1 MLPSTFAATKITTT
15 TTRTTTVTTTTMTV
29 AQLLK
34 KVSGQNPSAEL
45 VKAIND
51 LLMGINATNLEL
63 NNLELKT
70 KEREHNGN

>member
-1 MLPSTFAATKITTT
+1 
-15 TTRTTTVTTTTMTV
+15 MTV

-70 KEREHNGN
+70 KEGEHNGN